1 MHAKDLFLDDSSYW
15 HAIKAVYNS
24 LPYLNVVSC
33 FTLIMIAI
41 TLFVEAVDA
50 SDRGRFVITP

>member
-1 MHAKDLFLDDSSYW
+1 MHAKDLFLDDGSHW
-15 HAIKAVYNS
+15 HAIEAVYNS

-50 SDRGRFVITP
+50 SDRG